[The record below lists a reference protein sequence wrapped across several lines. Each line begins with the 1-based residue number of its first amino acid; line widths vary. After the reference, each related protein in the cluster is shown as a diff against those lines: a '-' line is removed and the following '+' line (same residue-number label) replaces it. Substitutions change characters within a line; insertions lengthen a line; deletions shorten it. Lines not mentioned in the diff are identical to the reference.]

1 MWALR
6 VHIISI
12 IHNPARMKHFLSAAL
27 MLCIGFF
34 LAACSESVEE
44 EYVANYGETV
54 KVHFDIAAENPAPQ
68 TRAANEG
75 NYVADVKAWELI
87 KQYRVAF
94 ANPTSGAIYAVADK
108 VLANT
113 VESDPI
119 DIELRAGTYKVY
131 AFANIDFDELNTLGI
146 TKGGTIP
153 TDLGTK
159 RFAINKYFGSTLAH
173 NLLPMETFQTDFAS
187 GANFNDGNLAN
198 NVGNVGIPM
207 TSINGQEVTVTE
219 RINQTFG
226 IEVRRLLAKLQFD
239 FRYPLEG
246 GAPLY
251 LMSQSVKNLTFG
263 TDVLLMNYEEA
274 RNTING
280 GAAITDY
287 QELIHSYGTSGQTLN
302 VNTTKTDGVNYDKVF
317 TKSFY
322 VLESQG
328 DAETNSFELNF
339 DIRKNPAV
347 AADDE
352 VRYAITQQENLTLI
366 HRNDWIIIP
375 VTIGEWLMDIDVYCY
390 PPIGGYPE
398 AHIDHSTETEF
409 HVTFDSPGDIA
420 LYLNFHKFYDPSSK
434 FYLTDASRIK
444 SVNVTTPKGDDIF
457 MAGKKPKYAAGE
469 ITAALENV
477 EGTAYID
484 VTVQFIPDPTQ
495 PSVTKTMKRRIY
507 LTRKG
512 II

>member
-1 MWALR
+1 
-6 VHIISI
+6 
-12 IHNPARMKHFLSAAL
+12 

-34 LAACSESVEE
+34 FAACSESVEE
-44 EYVANYGETV
+44 QYENNYGKMV
-54 KVHFDIAAENPAPQ
+54 KVRFDLSAENPAPQ
-68 TRAANEG
+68 SRAANEG
-75 NYVADVKAWELI
+75 AYVADVQPWELI

-113 VESDPI
+113 VESDLI
-119 DIELRAGTYKVY
+119 DIELRAGQYKAY

-153 TDLGTK
+153 TDLGIK
-159 RFAINKYFGSTLAH
+159 RFAINKYFGATLAH
-173 NLLPMETFQTDFAS
+173 NLLPMETFQADFAAP
-187 GANFNDGNLAN
+187 ANFNDGDLTN

-239 FRYPLEG
+239 FRYPLAG

-280 GAAITDY
+280 GAAITDF
-287 QELIHSYGTSGQTLN
+287 QELTHSYGASGQTLN

-328 DAETNSFELNF
+328 DKDTNCFELNF
-339 DIRKNPAV
+339 DIRKNTAEPEDGMRYSITNPA
-347 AADDE
+347 
-352 VRYAITQQENLTLI
+352 NLTLI

-398 AHIDHSTETEF
+398 AHIEAGATEF

-420 LYLNFHKFYDPSSK
+420 LYLNFHKFYDLASK
-434 FYLTDASRIK
+434 FYLSDASRIK
-444 SVNVTTPKGDDIF
+444 SVSITEPSGDTIF
-457 MAGKKPKYAAGE
+457 EAGKAPKYAAGE
-469 ITAALENV
+469 ITASLANV

-484 VTVQFIPDPTQ
+484 VTVEFVPDTTQ
-495 PSVTKTMKRRIY
+495 PLVTKTMTRRIY

>member
-1 MWALR
+1 
-6 VHIISI
+6 
-12 IHNPARMKHFLSAAL
+12 

-34 LAACSESVEE
+34 FAACSESVEE
-44 EYVANYGETV
+44 QYENNYGKMV
-54 KVHFDIAAENPAPQ
+54 KVRFDLSAENPAPQ
-68 TRAANEG
+68 SRAANEG
-75 NYVADVKAWELI
+75 AYVADVQPWELI

-119 DIELRAGTYKVY
+119 DIELRAGQYKAY

-159 RFAINKYFGSTLAH
+159 RFAIDKYFGSTLAH
-173 NLLPMETFQTDFAS
+173 NLLPMETFQADFA
-187 GANFNDGNLAN
+187 AAAKFNDGDLTN

-246 GAPLY
+246 GPDLY

-280 GAAITDY
+280 GAAITDF
-287 QELIHSYGTSGQTLN
+287 QELTHSYGASGQTLN

-328 DAETNSFELNF
+328 DKDTNSFELNF
-339 DIRKNPAV
+339 DIRKNTAEPEDGMRYSITNPA
-347 AADDE
+347 
-352 VRYAITQQENLTLI
+352 NLTLI

-398 AHIDHSTETEF
+398 AHIEAGATEF

-420 LYLNFHKFYDPSSK
+420 LYLNFHKFYDLASK
-434 FYLTDASRIK
+434 FYLSDASRIK
-444 SVNVTTPKGDDIF
+444 SVSITAPSGDTIF
-457 MAGKKPKYAAGE
+457 EAGKAPKYAAGE
-469 ITAALENV
+469 ITASLANV

-484 VTVQFIPDPTQ
+484 VTVEFVPDTTQ
-495 PSVTKTMKRRIY
+495 PLVTKTMTRRIY